1 MEHHVSQSSSLCGRS
16 CRAGERAELRT
27 IWEPAG
33 AQDGCQRFPAA
44 AIEVASGC
52 LSAGLRST
60 CPSSPTVTQAIGIG
74 DPGQLLGALTHRTL
88 AQKRDPAVL
97 SISARISE
105 APRLDR
111 SAWQPEHSG

>member
-1 MEHHVSQSSSLCGRS
+1 M
-16 CRAGERAELRT
+16 LRT
-27 IWEPAG
+27 AVS
-33 AQDGCQRFPAA
+33 DSPAA

-52 LSAGLRST
+52 LSAGLRFDV
-60 CPSSPTVTQAIGIG
+60 PKLPTVTQAIGIG
-74 DPGQLLGALTHRTL
+74 DPGQLLGVLTHHTL

-97 SISARISE
+97 STSARISE